1 MPARNIVKKY
11 GAGEYYHVYN
21 RGVAKM
27 DIFREDEDY
36 VYMLHLLKRHL
47 SEEPSFDKN
56 GREIKNYS
64 SEIDLIAFCLM
75 PNHYHFVVYLKEAD
89 GLERLM
95 RSVMTSYSLY
105 FNKKYARVGTLF
117 QNHFLAS
124 RITDESYFWHIS
136 RYVHLNPVEI
146 TGGQYADYPF
156 SSYEYFMGN
165 KSAEWVHPEYFV
177 ETEADRVQYRRF
189 MDDYVERRDLLK
201 AIEHQMAHT

>member
-1 MPARNIVKKY
+1 
-11 GAGEYYHVYN
+11 
-21 RGVAKM
+21 M

-95 RSVMTSYSLY
+95 RSVMTSYSMY